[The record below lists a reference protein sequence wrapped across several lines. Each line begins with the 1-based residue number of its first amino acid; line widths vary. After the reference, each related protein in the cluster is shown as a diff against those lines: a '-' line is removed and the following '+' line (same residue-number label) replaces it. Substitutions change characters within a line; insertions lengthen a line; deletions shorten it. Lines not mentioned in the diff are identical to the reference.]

1 MREVGIKAGLRI
13 DVDTLRG
20 TRLGVPNLLQVLS
33 QNQIKA
39 TFFFSV
45 GPDNMGRHLLRL
57 LRPTFLIKM
66 LRSKATSLYGWD
78 IIFRGTLWPGP
89 IIGNL
94 CNDVIRQA
102 SDEEHEIGLHAW
114 DHHRWQI
121 KIANMTRDA
130 IRSELQKGKTMLEQ
144 IIGTPVLC
152 SAVPGWRCTDTV
164 LQEKETF
171 DFHYNSDCRGSSIF
185 FPEIN
190 NSQLAQPQIPV
201 TLPTYDE
208 LIGRNGVTDE
218 NYNEHL
224 LSLFKTDRLN
234 VLTIHA
240 EAEGISC
247 LDMFDDFLKKARQR
261 EINFCPLNELL
272 EPDKKLESTTLIQKT
287 EEGRDGWISYQ
298 S

>member
-20 TRLGVPNLLQVLS
+20 TRRGVPNLLKVLS
-33 QNQIKA
+33 QHQIKA

-66 LRSKATSLYGWD
+66 LRSKASNLYGWD

-89 IIGNL
+89 IIGNR
-94 CNDVIRQA
+94 CGEVIRQV
-102 SDEEHEIGLHAW
+102 SDEGHEIGLHAW
-114 DHHRWQI
+114 DHHRWQT

-144 IIGTPVLC
+144 IIGTSVLC

-164 LQEKETF
+164 LQEKENF

-190 NSQLAQPQIPV
+190 KSQLAQPQIPV

-208 LIGRNGVTDE
+208 LIGRNGITDK

-224 LSLFKTDRLN
+224 LSLFKKDQLN

-247 LDMFDDFLKKARQR
+247 LEMFDDFLKKARQR

-272 EPDKKLESTTLIQKT
+272 ESDKKFDRAPLIQKA